1 MQRCTLRWVPCSH
14 DSQVQTSL
22 RHSAIVGRAWLM
34 LAVLSLSAFAQAD
47 VIATV
52 PETVA
57 RYARD
62 LDRVRKHPGTVSLEP
77 VFSEGLAAA
86 AALEHGQLEQ
96 LDKPTY
102 QKIQVMMAGFYI
114 SREEVVLAIPD
125 AGFFLKLAKERGTRI
140 DQAFFETERKT
151 YPDGAWPAY
160 TNQQTDYSGCTV
172 HDGKTLTGLYGN
184 WAAFQ
189 KSYPGHYR
197 DRK

>member
-14 DSQVQTSL
+14 DSQVQTAL

-96 LDKPTY
+96 LDKPT
-102 QKIQVMMAGFYI
+102 
-114 SREEVVLAIPD
+114 
-125 AGFFLKLAKERGTRI
+125 
-140 DQAFFETERKT
+140 
-151 YPDGAWPAY
+151 
-160 TNQQTDYSGCTV
+160 
-172 HDGKTLTGLYGN
+172 
-184 WAAFQ
+184 
-189 KSYPGHYR
+189 
-197 DRK
+197 DRKSTRLNSSHLGIS